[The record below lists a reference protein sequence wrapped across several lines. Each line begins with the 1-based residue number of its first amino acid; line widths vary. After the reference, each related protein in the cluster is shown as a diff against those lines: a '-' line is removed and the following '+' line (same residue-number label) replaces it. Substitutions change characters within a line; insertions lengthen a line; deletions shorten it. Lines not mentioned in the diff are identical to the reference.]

1 MTDKYSPMKTG
12 DSILLVV
19 LVIGSGFVAN
29 AFFYDWKVNDV
40 YTSCFKDAGLQPMK
54 WSNEEVKAHNQVVR
68 ACSEKARIN
77 VKDAPFPYDI
87 REIDG
92 KPRYIQGI

>member
-1 MTDKYSPMKTG
+1 MKTG

-19 LVIGSGFVAN
+19 VVIGSGFVLN

-40 YTSCFKDAGLQPMK
+40 YTSCFKDEDLQPMK

-68 ACSEKARIN
+68 ACAKKVRIN
-77 VKDAPFPYDI
+77 VKTGDQ
-87 REIDG
+87 IDG
-92 KPRYIQGI
+92 